1 MLEKLIKESE
11 NDEDLAAFLSAYI
24 DVLYDDIDEE
34 NDEDVK
40 PVSKSKKK
48 TTNKKEKE
56 ETDVVSEDKPKTKVT
71 RKKATKKEEKE
82 AETDVASEE
91 KTKAKVTK
99 KKATKKEEKEVETD
113 VALEEKPKAKVT
125 RKKATKKEEK
135 EVETDVA
142 SEEKSKAKVTKKKA
156 TKKEKKAETDV
167 VSEEKEK
174 SSETSKKKMQIH
186 EIAKEGIEKHVNE
199 LCIEVCQD
207 LWNKNIYTKSIKVDD
222 ENIEI
227 VLDKLNGENNLIF
240 EKRMKKDTEKY
251 YKDLENE
258 YTVNINRQNK
268 SDKSIKTELKNA
280 VKYFVMQDV
289 EIGFVDKQK
298 FLMNICDCEK
308 VEGMKENAK
317 KLNLEIVFDENK
329 MEKTFEEY
337 LKEKDF
343 EHLYLEEEDRI
354 YLDKFYLDGHIN
366 YLKSKE
372 K

>member
-1 MLEKLIKESE
+1 
-11 NDEDLAAFLSAYI
+11 
-24 DVLYDDIDEE
+24 
-34 NDEDVK
+34 
-40 PVSKSKKK
+40 
-48 TTNKKEKE
+48 
-56 ETDVVSEDKPKTKVT
+56 
-71 RKKATKKEEKE
+71 
-82 AETDVASEE
+82 
-91 KTKAKVTK
+91 
-99 KKATKKEEKEVETD
+99 
-113 VALEEKPKAKVT
+113 
-125 RKKATKKEEK
+125 
-135 EVETDVA
+135 
-142 SEEKSKAKVTKKKA
+142 
-156 TKKEKKAETDV
+156 
-167 VSEEKEK
+167 
-174 SSETSKKKMQIH
+174 MQIH

>member
-34 NDEDVK
+34 DVK

-56 ETDVVSEDKPKTKVT
+56 ETDVVSEEKPKAKVT

-82 AETDVASEE
+82 AETDVASEDKP
-91 KTKAKVTK
+91 KTKVTR

-113 VALEEKPKAKVT
+113 VASEEKTKAKVT
-125 RKKATKKEEK
+125 KKKATKKEEK